1 MRKAPSFGSWK
12 KAFLIALFFVVVM
25 WICYWAQHLFAF
37 NFYTLGVLPRT
48 IDGLVGIL
56 TMPFVHS
63 QRELNHIVNN
73 SIPCF
78 LLISSLFYYYQN
90 IAWKV
95 LLLGWIFT
103 GCGVWIY
110 AENTGAYHIGMSG
123 IIYFLAG
130 FLFVSGVL
138 RKYLPLQ
145 ALSLFIV
152 FLYGSMIWGIFPM
165 EEKISWEGHFVG
177 LAVGMVMAFVFRESG
192 PQRPKF
198 QYEIEK
204 ELGIEPPD
212 FEGMYLD
219 ELRRVEEEQRLRNA
233 QEQNK
238 VITDNTTVIYH
249 YRSNPLTNDTSD
261 K

>member
-1 MRKAPSFGSWK
+1 
-12 KAFLIALFFVVVM
+12 
-25 WICYWAQHLFAF
+25 
-37 NFYTLGVLPRT
+37 
-48 IDGLVGIL
+48 
-56 TMPFVHS
+56 
-63 QRELNHIVNN
+63 
-73 SIPCF
+73 
-78 LLISSLFYYYQN
+78 
-90 IAWKV
+90 
-95 LLLGWIFT
+95 
-103 GCGVWIY
+103 
-110 AENTGAYHIGMSG
+110 
-123 IIYFLAG
+123 
-130 FLFVSGVL
+130 
-138 RKYLPLQ
+138 
-145 ALSLFIV
+145 
-152 FLYGSMIWGIFPM
+152 M